1 MDNGD
6 GGWDNMPDMQSA
18 PGFLARFARP
28 LFCAADVLP
37 SPVFRFGG
45 PLR

>member
-18 PGFLARFARP
+18 PDSLARFARP
-28 LFCAADVLP
+28 FTCAAGVLP
-37 SPVFRFGG
+37 SPVFRFDG